1 MPSYTNL
8 DLVWSVDMDSTWR
21 VGDSPDDQSL
31 PLKRRRLTLFPGKRA
46 EMILWLCFSPAVYW
60 GFCYRFRFGFDFA
73 IFHFAKFKG
82 HAASSCQFTKRKMG
96 KHFHEMFAYN

>member
-46 EMILWLCFSPAVYW
+46 ENDFMALFFAGCLLGFLLSFSFW
-60 GFCYRFRFGFDFA
+60 F
-73 IFHFAKFKG
+73 
-82 HAASSCQFTKRKMG
+82 
-96 KHFHEMFAYN
+96 